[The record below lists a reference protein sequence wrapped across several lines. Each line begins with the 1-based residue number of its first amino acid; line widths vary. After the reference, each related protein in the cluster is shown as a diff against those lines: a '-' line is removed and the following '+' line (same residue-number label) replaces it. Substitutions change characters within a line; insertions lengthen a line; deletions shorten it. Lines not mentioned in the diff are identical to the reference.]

1 MYIQTET
8 GEGVVAY
15 HVMNLT
21 PEEMR
26 TIVSMD
32 KKVADILITHH
43 PEYKGNK
50 EYLSDADLFKLRGI
64 LWAFGQ
70 YATSHDQ
77 NTFDATADELRE
89 QFKKSHVDATSAK
102 KPEEKPC
109 GTL

>member
-1 MYIQTET
+1 MFLINRYMYIQTET
-8 GEGVVAY
+8 SEGVVAY
-15 HVMNLT
+15 NVMNLT

-32 KKVADILITHH
+32 KKVADILITHR

-77 NTFDATADELRE
+77 NTFETTADELRE
-89 QFKKSHVDATSAK
+89 EFNKIHVE
-102 KPEEKPC
+102 KPEE
-109 GTL
+109 